1 MEKIINGIIENKI
14 IVIFRKLYDEDL
26 LLTAEALYQGGIR
39 CFEVTFD
46 QADVHCLDKTTKAI
60 KLLNTNFPDVFVG
73 AGTVLTEKQV
83 DAACKAGAKYIIS
96 PNTNLTVMKI
106 TKNHNLISI
115 PGALTPTEILLA
127 NEAGADLVKLFP
139 SNSIGLSYIKDLT
152 GPLNN
157 IKFMLAAGI
166 NESNLIDYLK
176 IGCVAF
182 GISGRLTDQKL
193 IKEKKYAELTSRAQE
208 MVAIVKAFN
217 QSKK

>member
-26 LLTAEALYQGGIR
+26 LLTAEALYRGGIR

-46 QADVHCLDKTTKAI
+46 QADVNCLYKTTEAI
-60 KLLNTNFPDVFVG
+60 KLLNVNFPDTFVG

-83 DAACKAGAKYIIS
+83 DAANKAGAKYIIS

-106 TKNHNLISI
+106 TKKYNLISI

-157 IKFMLAAGI
+157 ISFMLAAGI
-166 NESNLIDYLK
+166 NESNLMDYLK

-193 IKEKKYAELTSRAQE
+193 IKEKKYTELTSRAQE